1 METDRLKVFFLAA
14 EADPFVKIGGLGD
27 VAGSL
32 PHALIKEGLDVRLA
46 LPLHASIQQ
55 QNLSL
60 QQIARYNVNHQ
71 DGRIEAVA
79 FKGYFDG
86 LTVYFISGDPI
97 PTQAPVYSGNNAV
110 DGYKYTF
117 FSLAALQLLEN
128 IDWSP
133 NILHANDWHTAPAVY
148 ALDLS
153 RRNSDKSTNIAS
165 VLGIHNLPFLGHGAE
180 SALLSFGLP
189 PASASALPKWAQ
201 SLPLPLG
208 MLSCDQIITV
218 SPSYAQE
225 ILTPEFGSGLD
236 SFLRTRQSSLNGV
249 LNGLAVDQWNPASDK
264 ALPIRYD
271 VNTID
276 NRRNNKR
283 VVLEE
288 LSLAQGLD
296 IPLFA
301 VISRL
306 DPQKGVDLLPAALH
320 AIKQHPWQ
328 LVILGNGVPDLEHE
342 MRLLESIFPGR
353 VKAEIRYD
361 FNLSRKIYGG
371 ADMLLIPSRYE
382 PCGLTQ
388 MIGMLYGCIPVARAV
403 GGLKDTIRGES
414 VRKTQTGFLFE
425 HESAEDLAAVLRQ
438 SLRVFERKKGWRSIQ
453 ENGMVQDFS
462 WERSAKQYIRIY
474 NQIIRV

>member
-1 METDRLKVFFLAA
+1 
-14 EADPFVKIGGLGD
+14 
-27 VAGSL
+27 
-32 PHALIKEGLDVRLA
+32 
-46 LPLHASIQQ
+46 
-55 QNLSL
+55 
-60 QQIARYNVNHQ
+60 
-71 DGRIEAVA
+71 
-79 FKGYFDG
+79 
-86 LTVYFISGDPI
+86 
-97 PTQAPVYSGNNAV
+97 
-110 DGYKYTF
+110 
-117 FSLAALQLLEN
+117 
-128 IDWSP
+128 
-133 NILHANDWHTAPAVY
+133 
-148 ALDLS
+148 
-153 RRNSDKSTNIAS
+153 
-165 VLGIHNLPFLGHGAE
+165 
-180 SALLSFGLP
+180 
-189 PASASALPKWAQ
+189 
-201 SLPLPLG
+201 
-208 MLSCDQIITV
+208 
-218 SPSYAQE
+218 
-225 ILTPEFGSGLD
+225 
-236 SFLRTRQSSLNGV
+236 
-249 LNGLAVDQWNPASDK
+249 
-264 ALPIRYD
+264 
-271 VNTID
+271 
-276 NRRNNKR
+276 

-306 DPQKGVDLLPAALH
+306 DPQKGVDLLTAALH

-328 LVILGNGVPDLEHE
+328 LVILGNGDPDLEHE